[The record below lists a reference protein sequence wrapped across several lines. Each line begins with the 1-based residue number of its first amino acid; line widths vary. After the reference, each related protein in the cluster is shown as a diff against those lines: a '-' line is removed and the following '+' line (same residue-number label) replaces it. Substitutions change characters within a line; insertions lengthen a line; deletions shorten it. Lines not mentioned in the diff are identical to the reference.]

1 MSRLAQTRSTAG
13 EAASCSEAGLE
24 GAFFRCDHRLEDVLH
39 LPVQARG
46 QFLAFADA
54 DSDGTECGYNG
65 GMKKEPL
72 AGWSPE
78 QIAAGRRWVQG
89 WKEAGLRLDR
99 VRREELRRLDPQRAI
114 ALLCGEADYTR
125 PPRAPRPTS
134 GLIEQQRW
142 FMRAASRRA

>member
-1 MSRLAQTRSTAG
+1 MFPGRTVATGR
-13 EAASCSEAGLE
+13 
-24 GAFFRCDHRLEDVLH
+24 
-39 LPVQARG
+39 
-46 QFLAFADA
+46 
-54 DSDGTECGYNG
+54 YNG
-65 GMKKEPL
+65 EVNREPL
-72 AGWSPE
+72 ADWSPE
-78 QIAAGRRWVQG
+78 QVAAGRWWVQV
-89 WKEAGLRLDR
+89 WREAGPRLER

>member
-1 MSRLAQTRSTAG
+1 MVTARSGSSGLPGVRRTR
-13 EAASCSEAGLE
+13 E
-24 GAFFRCDHRLEDVLH
+24 V
-39 LPVQARG
+39 
-46 QFLAFADA
+46 
-54 DSDGTECGYNG
+54 DGGRYNG
-65 GMKKEPL
+65 EVKKEPL

-78 QIAAGRRWVQG
+78 QIAAGRQWVRG
-89 WKEAGLRLDR
+89 WKQAGPRLER
-99 VRREELRRLDPQRAI
+99 VRRKELRRLDPQQAI